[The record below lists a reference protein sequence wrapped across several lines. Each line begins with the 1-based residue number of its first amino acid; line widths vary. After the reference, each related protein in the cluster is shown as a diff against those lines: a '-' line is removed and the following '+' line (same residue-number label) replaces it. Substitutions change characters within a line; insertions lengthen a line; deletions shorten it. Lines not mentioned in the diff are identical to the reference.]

1 MLSIIKIYSWKGIT
15 SEKKSCEG
23 KDLFRNKDQLRLD
36 LQRQNI
42 FITNIRPRWIIRFV
56 KPIKMQ
62 DIFLLNRQIARL
74 LQAGIPLLQIL
85 ELLEITVS
93 NTVLKEYLQKIIR
106 DLEDGFSLSEI
117 LQENKSYFNKFHCS
131 LIALGEKT
139 ATLGLMFDRIAVY
152 QEKNMK
158 LKAKIINALVYP
170 MVVSIVAGLV
180 FIALLMGVVPQFEQF
195 FLDSGSQL
203 PLITRIVIYLSK
215 HIGFFSGYC
224 GLAVLLLGISFICL
238 KKKYPIIDNK
248 LDRYFLKIPIVNK
261 ILSKIIIARITRAL
275 ATALAAGLPL
285 IDALQL
291 IAEMSGNFV
300 YKSAIL
306 LSCKQIHDGE
316 GFYQAFSQ
324 QKIFP
329 LDLLQLIKIG
339 EIANCLSEMLNNIA
353 DLYEEKMNYFADNL
367 SVLLEPVLII
377 ILGLMVGCLVIAMY
391 LPIFKLGSVI

>member
-1 MLSIIKIYSWKGIT
+1 MLSIIKVYSWKGIT
-15 SEKKSCEG
+15 SKKKSCKG

-42 FITNIRPRWIIRFV
+42 FITNIHPHWIIRFV

-74 LQAGIPLLQIL
+74 LQAGIPLLHIL
-85 ELLEITVS
+85 KLLEITAS
-93 NTVLKEYLQKIIR
+93 NTILKEYLQKIIR

-117 LQENKSYFNKFHCS
+117 FQEHKSYFNKFHCS

-170 MVVSIVAGLV
+170 MVVLIVAGLV

-195 FLDSGSQL
+195 FLDAGSQL
-203 PLITRIVIYLSK
+203 PLITRIIIYLSK
-215 HIGFFSGYC
+215 HIGFLSIYS
-224 GLAVLLLGISFICL
+224 GLALLMLSISFICL
-238 KKKYPIIDNK
+238 KKKYPIINNK
-248 LDRYFLKIPIVNK
+248 LDRYFLKIPILNK

-291 IAEMSGNFV
+291 IAEISGNFV

-306 LSCKQIHDGE
+306 LSCKRIRDGE

-339 EIANCLSEMLNNIA
+339 EMANCLSEMLNHIA

-377 ILGLMVGCLVIAMY
+377 ILGLMVSCLVIAMY

>member
-1 MLSIIKIYSWKGIT
+1 MLSIIKVYSWKGIT
-15 SEKKSCEG
+15 SKKKSCKG

-42 FITNIRPRWIIRFV
+42 FITNIHPHWIIRFV

-74 LQAGIPLLQIL
+74 LQAGIPLLHIL
-85 ELLEITVS
+85 KLLEITAS
-93 NTVLKEYLQKIIR
+93 NTILKEYLQKIIR

-170 MVVSIVAGLV
+170 MVVLIVAGLV

-195 FLDSGSQL
+195 FLDAGSQL
-203 PLITRIVIYLSK
+203 PLITRIIIYLSK
-215 HIGFFSGYC
+215 NIGFLSIYS
-224 GLAVLLLGISFICL
+224 GLALLILGISFICL
-238 KKKYPIIDNK
+238 KKKYPIINNK
-248 LDRYFLKIPIVNK
+248 LDRYFLKIPILNK

-291 IAEMSGNFV
+291 IAEISGNFV

-306 LSCKQIHDGE
+306 LSCKRIRDGE

-339 EIANCLSEMLNNIA
+339 EMANCLSEMLNNIA